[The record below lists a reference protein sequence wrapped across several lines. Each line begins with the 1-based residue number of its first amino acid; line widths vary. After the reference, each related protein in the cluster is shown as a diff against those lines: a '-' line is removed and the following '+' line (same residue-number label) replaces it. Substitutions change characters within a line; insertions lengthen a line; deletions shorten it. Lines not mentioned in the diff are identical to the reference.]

1 MNRVFV
7 ILLLLPCAMW
17 AQDVHFTQWMHNP
30 LFSNP
35 AATVFFFM
43 ENIKYMGNNDRN
55 GLVLVYLYKH
65 IFKYGHSR

>member
-30 LFSNP
+30 LFTNP
-35 AATVFFFM
+35 AATVFFFFYG
-43 ENIKYMGNNDRN
+43 E
-55 GLVLVYLYKH
+55 YKIQGQQRSQWASVSIPLQAH
-65 IFKYGHSR
+65 L